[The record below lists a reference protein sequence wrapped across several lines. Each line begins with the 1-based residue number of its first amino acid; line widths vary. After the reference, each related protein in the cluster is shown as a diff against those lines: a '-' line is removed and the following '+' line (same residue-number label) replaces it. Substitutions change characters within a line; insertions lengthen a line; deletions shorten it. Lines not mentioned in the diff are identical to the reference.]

1 MTEEELSLTGQQ
13 NDLSS
18 FVSDEGG
25 IWSLRQVEKVRGWN
39 NIEYGAGLSGKNTPS
54 TGLSMNRAYIPPG
67 GIAKAHIHVDFDVM
81 IYLLKGSVRHEYG
94 PGCRKSVVHSAGD
107 MFYIEPG
114 LPHEVFN
121 TSDTEWVHAI
131 VSRSD
136 ASEWQNIAPYD
147 RESSELA
154 IMKDGI
160 IIHHDIIGPG
170 LYQWYLN
177 SSPINPSFPTKKT
190 FSPKAIRFRE
200 SELCDLGQVSTAS
213 VIPPSI
219 VNENSSMPAPFPYS
233 SSTK

>member
-25 IWSLRQVEKVRGWN
+25 IWSLRQVEKIRGWN

-67 GIAKAHIHVDFDVM
+67 GIAKAHIHDEFAVI
-81 IYLLKGSVRHEYG
+81 IYLLKGGVRHEYG

-136 ASEWQNIAPYD
+136 ASEWQNITPYD
-147 RESSELA
+147 RESE
-154 IMKDGI
+154 
-160 IIHHDIIGPG
+160 
-170 LYQWYLN
+170 
-177 SSPINPSFPTKKT
+177 
-190 FSPKAIRFRE
+190 
-200 SELCDLGQVSTAS
+200 
-213 VIPPSI
+213 
-219 VNENSSMPAPFPYS
+219 
-233 SSTK
+233 

>member
-18 FVSDEGG
+18 FVSVEGG
-25 IWSLRQVEKVRGWN
+25 IWSLRQVEKVRGWK

-54 TGLSMNRAYIPPG
+54 TGLSMNRAYIPHG

-147 RESSELA
+147 RESE
-154 IMKDGI
+154 
-160 IIHHDIIGPG
+160 
-170 LYQWYLN
+170 
-177 SSPINPSFPTKKT
+177 
-190 FSPKAIRFRE
+190 
-200 SELCDLGQVSTAS
+200 
-213 VIPPSI
+213 
-219 VNENSSMPAPFPYS
+219 
-233 SSTK
+233 

>member
-94 PGCRKSVVHSAGD
+94 PGCRRSVVHNEGD

-114 LPHEVFN
+114 LPHAVFI
-121 TSDTEWVHAI
+121 TSDTDRGHAI

-147 RESSELA
+147 RDSE
-154 IMKDGI
+154 
-160 IIHHDIIGPG
+160 
-170 LYQWYLN
+170 
-177 SSPINPSFPTKKT
+177 
-190 FSPKAIRFRE
+190 
-200 SELCDLGQVSTAS
+200 
-213 VIPPSI
+213 
-219 VNENSSMPAPFPYS
+219 
-233 SSTK
+233 